1 MGVTVTVLAPAL
13 MPAGT
18 VATMLRRRPVWRS
31 VAAVPLKLT
40 TPAVPRLVPV
50 IVTLLP
56 ARPLIGESEVSTG
69 AAGAG
74 VVTV

>member
-13 MPAGT
+13 MAAGT
-18 VATMLRRRPVWRS
+18 VATMRVAVQEVV

-40 TPAVPRLVPV
+40 APVVPRLVPV

-56 ARPLIGESEVSTG
+56 ARPLTGESVLSTG

-74 VVTV
+74 AVTV